1 MKMEFCYRISL
12 KGKALY
18 GFIVVGCLIA
28 SLANVQVFYWSSTSF
43 QQKYESSSGG
53 TRFLLHSNALTIILF
68 PLKILTKDKEQSPM
82 QLHKR
87 KSSTTKEVFS
97 YFFFFV

>member
-1 MKMEFCYRISL
+1 MEFCYRISL

-18 GFIVVGCLIA
+18 GFIVGCLIA

-53 TRFLLHSNALTIILF
+53 N
-68 PLKILTKDKEQSPM
+68 
-82 QLHKR
+82 
-87 KSSTTKEVFS
+87 EVFATL
-97 YFFFFV
+97 